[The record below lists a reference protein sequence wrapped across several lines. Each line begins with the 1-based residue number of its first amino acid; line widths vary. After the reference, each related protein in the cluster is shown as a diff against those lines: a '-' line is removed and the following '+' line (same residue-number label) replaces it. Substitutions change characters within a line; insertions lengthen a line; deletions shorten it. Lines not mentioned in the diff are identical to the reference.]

1 MSLAQGS
8 FYSSD
13 NRTIGLISLAH
24 GTSHFY
30 HLVLPPLFPWLKI
43 EFGLSYAELGLLMTV
58 FFVVSCIVQASSG
71 FLVDH
76 KGARPVLFSG
86 IGLLALSA
94 MVYAVSSSYLG
105 LMIGAILMGCGNG
118 IFHPVDYTLINHKI
132 SPKRLPYAY
141 SFHGV
146 TGYLG
151 WALAPV
157 FMVAIAELAN
167 WRTAMMAATILA
179 MSVLILLWFNRG
191 FLTDDAKERQAS
203 NLANARKEDP
213 NHRPLGTFDFLKLP
227 AVWLCWLFF
236 FFSMV
241 AMSGIQSF
249 APSALFKTYEISVAS
264 GNFFLTLLAL
274 GTAGGMLLGGY
285 LASRFAAPE
294 RTVVICLFISALM
307 SVIIGAELVLAPLIP
322 TLFVV
327 IGIGLGIAA
336 PSRDLMIRSATPQG
350 ASGRVYGIVYSG
362 IDLGA
367 SVGPLA
373 FGILLDAGRPNWLFL
388 GVAFI
393 QCLIIFT
400 AFKVASK
407 TPSRQTQSI

>member
-8 FYSSD
+8 LYPSD

-30 HLVLPPLFPWLKI
+30 HLVLPPLFPWLKT
-43 EFGLSYAELGLLMTV
+43 EFALSYAELGLLMTI
-58 FFVVSCIVQASSG
+58 FFVVSCVVQASSG
-71 FLVDH
+71 FLVDK
-76 KGARPVLFSG
+76 KGARPVLFAG
-86 IGLLALSA
+86 VGLLALSA
-94 MVYAVSSSYLG
+94 MTYAVSSSYLG
-105 LMIGAILMGCGNG
+105 LMIGAVLMGCGNG
-118 IFHPVDYTLINHKI
+118 VFHPVDYTLINHKI

-157 FMVAIAELAN
+157 FMVAIAELSN
-167 WRTAMMAATILA
+167 WRTAMMAAAILA
-179 MSVLILLWFNRG
+179 CAVLFLLWLNRD
-191 FLTDDAKERQAS
+191 LLEDDAKARHES
-203 NLANARKEDP
+203 NLAQARQKDP
-213 NHRPLGTFDFLKLP
+213 NHTPLGTFDFLKLP
-227 AVWLCWLFF
+227 AVWLCWIFF
-236 FFSMV
+236 FLSMV

-274 GTAGGMLLGGY
+274 GTAGGMILGGY
-285 LASRFAAPE
+285 LASRFASPE
-294 RTVVICLFISALM
+294 RTVVVCLFISALM
-307 SVIIGAELVLAPLIP
+307 SVIIGAEFVTSTLIP
-322 TLFVV
+322 SLFVV

-407 TPSRQTQSI
+407 APQAQAKA

>member
-8 FYSSD
+8 LYSSD
-13 NRTIGLISLAH
+13 SRTIGLISLAH

-76 KGARPVLFSG
+76 KGARPILFAG

-94 MVYAVSSSYLG
+94 ITYAVSSSYLG
-105 LMIGAILMGCGNG
+105 LMIGAVLMGCGNG
-118 IFHPVDYTLINHKI
+118 VFHPVDYTLINHKI

-167 WRTAMMAATILA
+167 WRTAMMAAAILA
-179 MSVLILLWFNRG
+179 ISVLVLLWLNRDV
-191 FLTDDAKERQAS
+191 LTDDAKERQAS

-213 NHRPLGTFDFLKLP
+213 NHRPLGTFGFLKLP

-285 LASRFAAPE
+285 LASRFSAPE
-294 RTVVICLFISALM
+294 RTVVICLFVSAAM
-307 SVIIGAELVLAPLIP
+307 SVIIGAELVSAALIP

-400 AFKVASK
+400 AFKVASNI
-407 TPSRQTQSI
+407 PNRPAAAS

>member
-1 MSLAQGS
+1 MSVAQGS
-8 FYSSD
+8 LNPSD

-43 EFGLSYAELGLLMTV
+43 EFALSYAELGLLMTI
-58 FFVVSCIVQASSG
+58 FFVVSCVVQASSG

-76 KGARPVLFSG
+76 KGARPVLFAG
-86 IGLLALSA
+86 VGLLAMSA
-94 MVYAVSSSYLG
+94 LTYAVSSSYVG
-105 LMIGAILMGCGNG
+105 LVIGAVLMGCGNG
-118 IFHPVDYTLINHKI
+118 VFHPVDYTLMNHKI

-151 WALAPV
+151 WAFAPV

-167 WRTAMMAATILA
+167 WRTAMMAAAILA
-179 MSVLILLWFNRG
+179 FVVLFFLWINREL
-191 FLTDDAKERQAS
+191 LTDDAKARHES
-203 NLANARKEDP
+203 NLANTRKNDP
-213 NHRPLGTFDFLKLP
+213 NHTPIGTFDFLKLP
-227 AVWLCWLFF
+227 AVWLCWIFF
-236 FFSMV
+236 FLSMV
-241 AMSGIQSF
+241 AMAGIQSF
-249 APSALFKTYEISVAS
+249 APSALLKIYDISVAS

-274 GTAGGMLLGGY
+274 GSAGGMILGGY
-285 LASRFAAPE
+285 IASKLASPE
-294 RTVVICLFISALM
+294 RTVVICLMISAFM
-307 SVIIGAELVLAPLIP
+307 AVIIGTEFAPAAFIP
-322 TLFVV
+322 SLFVV
-327 IGIGLGIAA
+327 IGIGLGVAA

-373 FGILLDAGRPNWLFL
+373 FGILLDAGQPNWLFL

-400 AFKVASK
+400 AFKVASNI
-407 TPSRQTQSI
+407 PSKAPA

>member
-76 KGARPVLFSG
+76 KGARPVLFAG

-94 MVYAVSSSYLG
+94 VTYAVSSSYLG

-118 IFHPVDYTLINHKI
+118 VFHPVDYTLINHKI
-132 SPKRLPYAY
+132 SAKRLPYAY

-167 WRTAMMAATILA
+167 WRTAMMAAAILVI
-179 MSVLILLWFNRG
+179 SVLILIWFNRDL
-191 FLTDDAKERQAS
+191 LTDDAKERQAS
-203 NLANARKEDP
+203 NLANARKKDP
-213 NHRPLGTFDFLKLP
+213 NHQPLGTFDFLKLP

-249 APSALFKTYEISVAS
+249 AQAHCLKLTKSRLPLVT
-264 GNFFLTLLAL
+264 FF
-274 GTAGGMLLGGY
+274 
-285 LASRFAAPE
+285 
-294 RTVVICLFISALM
+294 
-307 SVIIGAELVLAPLIP
+307 
-322 TLFVV
+322 
-327 IGIGLGIAA
+327 
-336 PSRDLMIRSATPQG
+336 
-350 ASGRVYGIVYSG
+350 
-362 IDLGA
+362 
-367 SVGPLA
+367 
-373 FGILLDAGRPNWLFL
+373 
-388 GVAFI
+388 
-393 QCLIIFT
+393 
-400 AFKVASK
+400 
-407 TPSRQTQSI
+407 